1 MGIRIAIKDQDQ
13 DQDLQKPY
21 PIGRHIPIQPINGST
36 APGCT
41 CNIYKNDVV
50 SVNIYD

>member
-21 PIGRHIPIQPINGST
+21 PIGLHIPIQPINGST